1 MELFCFTPKNE
12 KTRKA
17 LFCKALRVFVKKH
30 WSERHDLNVRPL
42 PPQGSALAKLS
53 YAPTLH

>member
-1 MELFCFTPKNE
+1 MQSPLKFNN
-12 KTRKA
+12 
-17 LFCKALRVFVKKH
+17 

-53 YAPTLH
+53 YAPAKCVFSTAKTIIHIAITKVKVNL